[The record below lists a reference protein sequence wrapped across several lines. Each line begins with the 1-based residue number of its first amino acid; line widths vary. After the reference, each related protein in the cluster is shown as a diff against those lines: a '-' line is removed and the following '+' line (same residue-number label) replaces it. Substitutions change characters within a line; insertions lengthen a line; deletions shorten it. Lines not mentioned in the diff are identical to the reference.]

1 MGDGGGQGQ
10 ATDTHSVKKQCSA
23 RLTPPQAHTHR
34 SGHPFLSPDPARAI

>member
-23 RLTPPQAHTHR
+23 RLTPPQAHTHG